1 MTMYAGG
8 SSHNNKNNNRSD
20 PEWMNWTSES
30 LHVKYGTLWRIIRF
44 NRTPTQIP
52 QLHSLRPMLSVASTH
67 STSPVRASRN
77 LICIDVAGGCW
88 GLHCRYS
95 YVMCG
100 FLRKIPLAFLAATL
114 VRISYD
120 RKFLFLWIIIIII
133 FSTCRMEFSIYI
145 YVPRLFFS
153 CSSAAGKMKVSFA
166 DFTGESLFFPIP
178 SHCTVLSWAWEIFPG
193 LNEDDNRRNMRKV
206 SRTVTG
212 RRHRAIKKRKDVILK
227 SGFRIAS
234 DILLSPGKSGRTGQ
248 SPWTG

>member
-8 SSHNNKNNNRSD
+8 SSTNNKNNNRSD

-67 STSPVRASRN
+67 STSPVRAPRN

-166 DFTGESLFFPIP
+166 DFTGESLFSPIP
-178 SHCTVLSWAWEIFPG
+178 SHCSVKLGLGNISWI
-193 LNEDDNRRNMRKV
+193 
-206 SRTVTG
+206 
-212 RRHRAIKKRKDVILK
+212 
-227 SGFRIAS
+227 
-234 DILLSPGKSGRTGQ
+234 
-248 SPWTG
+248 